1 MHVVFHTHTR
11 KDILNTTEKVTI
23 PYINPILIEVY
34 RPEKYLISR
43 GRKHNIN
50 NIVVQ
55 KILVKRR
62 VSISCPLWAINR
74 CNVNLED
81 K

>member
-1 MHVVFHTHTR
+1 MPNII
-11 KDILNTTEKVTI
+11 D
-23 PYINPILIEVY
+23 
-34 RPEKYLISR
+34 PEKYLISR
-43 GRKHNIN
+43 GRKNNIN

-62 VSISCPLWAINR
+62 VSISSPLWAING
-74 CNVNLED
+74 CNANLED